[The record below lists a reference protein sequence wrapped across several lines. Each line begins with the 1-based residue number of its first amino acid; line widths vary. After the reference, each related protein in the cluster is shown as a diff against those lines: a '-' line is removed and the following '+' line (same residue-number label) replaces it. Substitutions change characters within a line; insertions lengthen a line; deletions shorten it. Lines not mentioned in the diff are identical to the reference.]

1 MAYKW
6 HIKGHLQ
13 LVEKDLTGLNR
24 STFGVYCC
32 LRVFAGENTIK
43 YDKIPPLFE
52 VVCKKA

>member
-1 MAYKW
+1 MTYKW

-13 LVEKDLTGLNR
+13 LVKKDLTGLNR

-32 LRVFAGENTIK
+32 LRFFAGENTIK